1 MIMKLAIIGLG
12 KMGSNMARRL
22 HLAGHDII
30 AFNRSPEKTNELA
43 KEIKIEPAYSLLE
56 VVRKLNPP
64 RILWTMVPS
73 GETTESVISE
83 LSNLVEPGDF
93 ILDGGNSYYKDSI
106 RRSEFLKQKK
116 ISFLDVGVSGG
127 IWGLSIGYSLMIGG
141 DERDIK
147 YLKPIF
153 TALAPSKNKGWGR
166 VGPAGAGH
174 FTKMIHNGIEYG
186 MMEALAEG
194 FDLLHAKKEFE
205 LDLVNVAKIWQ
216 EGSVIRS
223 WLLDLSVLSLEDDQT
238 LSETASYV
246 EDSGEGRWTIQESI
260 DLAIPTP
267 VITES
272 LFRRFSSRQSENFA
286 LKLLAAIRNKF
297 GGHAIKS
304 KRKIQ

>member
-1 MIMKLAIIGLG
+1 MKLAIIGLG
-12 KMGSNMARRL
+12 KMGANMARRL
-22 HLAGHDII
+22 HLAGHDIV

-43 KEIKIEPAYSLLE
+43 KEIKVEPAYSLE
-56 VVRKLNPP
+56 ETVQKLDPP

-73 GETTESVISE
+73 GETTEYIISE
-83 LSNLVEPGDF
+83 LSNLIDPGD
-93 ILDGGNSYYKDSI
+93 IIIDGGNSYYKDSI
-106 RRSEFLKQKK
+106 RRSGLLNRKK

-127 IWGLSIGYSLMIGG
+127 IWGLTKGYSLMIGG
-141 DERDIK
+141 EDKDIQ

-153 TALAPSKNKGWGR
+153 RTLAPSENNGWGR

-174 FTKMIHNGIEYG
+174 YTKMIHNGIEYG

-194 FDLLHAKKEFE
+194 FDLLQAKKEFGF
-205 LDLVNVAKIWQ
+205 DLMNVAKIWQ

-223 WLLDLSVLSLEDDQT
+223 WLLDLSVTSLEDDQS
-238 LSETASYV
+238 LSETAGYV

-260 DLAIPTP
+260 DLEVPTP

-272 LFRRFSSRQSENFA
+272 LYRRFSSRQSDNFA

-304 KRKIQ
+304 KRNNI